1 MQWVQEGVQRVP
13 VERELSEQVLV
24 GYQWFLE
31 ASTEPWEAY
40 DYKSIPAG
48 QWVAPPPQ
56 RIELEFDS
64 NGNFDARA
72 TWSGLSDI
80 DLLAR
85 MILTEEGNKLLDP
98 ETSEDAVGAAWAAYN
113 RYIAALEG
121 DYAYGY
127 AFVYGDTRDGIE
139 IQTGASLYEILL
151 RPGQF
156 HGLHSYS
163 LSAAAADPA
172 SNPTYY
178 GSDPDSGINAYWV
191 AYHIAKG
198 ILENGT
204 IPDPIDGAIY
214 YADARKVDDELVWLD
229 RTVFWLQEGS
239 LAYTIPELEERG
251 GFYINED

>member
-1 MQWVQEGVQRVP
+1 
-13 VERELSEQVLV
+13 VLV

-31 ASTEPWEAY
+31 ASTEPWEEY
-40 DYKSIPAG
+40 DYKSTLAG

-113 RYIAALEG
+113 RYLRALEQ
-121 DYAYGY
+121 DAAYDY
-127 AFVYGDTRDGIE
+127 AFVYETDRDGKR
-139 IQTGASLYEILL
+139 IQTGASLSEILL
-151 RPGQF
+151 REGQF
-156 HGLHSYS
+156 HGLYSFS
-163 LSAAAADPA
+163 LSKAATDPA
-172 SNPTYY
+172 SHPTYF

-198 ILENGT
+198 IVENGT

-214 YADARKVDDELVWLD
+214 YADARDAGEELIWLD

-239 LAYTIPELEERG
+239 IAYTIPQLEERG
-251 GFYINED
+251 GFYPDAE